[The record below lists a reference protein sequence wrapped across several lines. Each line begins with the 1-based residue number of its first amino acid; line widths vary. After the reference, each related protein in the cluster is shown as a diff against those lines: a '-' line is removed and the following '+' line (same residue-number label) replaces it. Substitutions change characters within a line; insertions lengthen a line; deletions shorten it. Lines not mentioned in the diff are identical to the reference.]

1 MELLQ
6 HISRRNHVIHSN
18 IGQLEV
24 KFMLYVVLD
33 NNAGQANP
41 VTVISEMGFEFFGI
55 SDLFE
60 RNVSVKLHHFHSFF

>member
-1 MELLQ
+1 
-6 HISRRNHVIHSN
+6 
-18 IGQLEV
+18 
-24 KFMLYVVLD
+24 MLYVVLD